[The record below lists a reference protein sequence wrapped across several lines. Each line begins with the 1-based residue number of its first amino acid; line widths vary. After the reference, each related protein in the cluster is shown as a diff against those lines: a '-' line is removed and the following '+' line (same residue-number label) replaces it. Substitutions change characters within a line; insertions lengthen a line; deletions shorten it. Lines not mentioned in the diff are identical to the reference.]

1 MKKDIF
7 YHMNKPDL
15 RAIKPYL
22 EKKII
27 KGIIYYQLVKKARID
42 GKVKRVW
49 SKYLGTAG
57 NIEKVYNQVENKTS
71 IQIKSFEYGRTAALM
86 KIAEELNFIEIINR
100 YTTKKNVDG
109 LSVGEYLLL
118 LILGRANGP
127 VSKNKTSEWFKDSF
141 LDIIWSFPHQ
151 LNTNNFTNHM
161 DYITDEAMN
170 KIEEDIGKFLINQ
183 GLKPSMLFFDTT
195 NFYTYIENGENIPQ
209 KGKSKEHRSDKNL
222 IGLGLAVSEENIPL
236 LHESYPGNSP
246 DVKIFKIIFEKLVE
260 RLNAL
265 NVPTGDI
272 VLVFDKG
279 CNSKPNIDTVLSK
292 MHIVGSIKKNQA
304 EELFSVPLENY
315 ELLYTNKKKH
325 QVKGYRIKKTVFGTE
340 FTVVASYNSGSFKKQ
355 SETYKKD
362 KIIIF
367 EKLKEIKQSVERTG
381 RGKKKDLK
389 NALIEASKF
398 VYEGYKKVFL
408 FEGNEKDN
416 VFSYKVDEEE
426 EKELFLT
433 FGKNLLFT
441 DMHDWTT
448 EKIVKSYNQ
457 KDLIEN
463 DFKWLKTVVLMPI
476 KPIFLQK
483 DSRIKVHSFICVMG
497 LVFYRYLLWKLKRQN
512 ELLSETRVIE
522 ELEKIRVALV
532 KRDDEK
538 PNFIFEH
545 MDLDQMR
552 LFTELRLDTV
562 LKDT

>member
-1 MKKDIF
+1 
-7 YHMNKPDL
+7 MNKPDL

-22 EKKII
+22 EKKIL
-27 KGIIYYQLVKKARID
+27 KGITYYQLVKKARID

-49 SKYLGTAG
+49 SKYLGTAE

-100 YTTKKNVDG
+100 HTIKKKMDG

-161 DYITDEAMN
+161 DYITDEAMT
-170 KIEEDIGKFLINQ
+170 KIEEDIGKFLISE

-195 NFYTYIENGENIPQ
+195 NFYTHIENGENIPQ

-236 LHESYPGNSP
+236 LHESYPGNSH

-260 RLNAL
+260 RLDAL
-265 NVPTGDI
+265 EVPTGDI

-279 CNSKPNIDTVLSK
+279 CNSKPNIDTVLSR

-304 EELFSVPLENY
+304 EELFNVPLENF
-315 ELLYTNKKKH
+315 ELLYTNRKKH
-325 QVKGYRIKKTVFGTE
+325 QVKGYRIKKKVFGTE
-340 FTVVASYNSGSFKKQ
+340 FTVVASYNSGSFTKQ

-362 KIIIF
+362 KIIIL
-367 EKLKEIKQSVERTG
+367 EKLEEIKQSVERTG

-389 NALIEASKF
+389 NALVEASKF
-398 VYEGYKKVFL
+398 IHDAYKKVFL
-408 FEGNEKDN
+408 FEGDEKDN
-416 VFSYKVDEEE
+416 VFSYNVDEEE
-426 EKELFLT
+426 EKKLLLT

-441 DMHDWTT
+441 DMHGWTT

-463 DFKWLKTVVLMPI
+463 DFKWLKTVMLMPL

-497 LVFYRYLLWKLKRQN
+497 LVFYRFLLWKLKRQN

-522 ELEKIRVALV
+522 ELENIRVALV
-532 KRDDEK
+532 KRDDER
-538 PNFIFEH
+538 PNFVFEN

-562 LKDT
+562 LKDTRVAV